1 MANKKH
7 RIVILIG
14 FALVSICWFISAPC
28 LRAQTVSGT
37 ILGTIQDQQGGVIA
51 KADVSARSLDTG
63 AVRKTTAEL
72 NGNYRISSVPAGPY
86 EVSVSAPGFKTE
98 VRSGI
103 IVTVGGDVGVNFSL
117 DCRGY

>member
-72 NGNYRISSVPAGPY
+72 NGNYRIYSVLR
-86 EVSVSAPGFKTE
+86 SAAMALRFRSPGDARPTMP
-98 VRSGI
+98 SGS
-103 IVTVGGDVGVNFSL
+103 TG
-117 DCRGY
+117 